1 MSFPGSERYSNED
14 EWIPRFDVG
23 NWIRDGFQWIE
34 DHFASFFDTIKERIN
49 AFTDEIATRMVSV
62 GEDIFGVLPGE
73 TWLLILLVIFIALAV
88 RRHRWALAVV
98 ATATAVA
105 AIAIGADHWPVM
117 VALTASCLAWLVVDW
132 IMGVVSFLLLA
143 FIISVEQWTNAM
155 ESLAMVLTAV
165 LIALVIGIPLGIL
178 AARSNRF
185 SKVVRPVLDLMQT
198 MPAMVWLVPVLFL
211 FSLGVTAGVVATVIF
226 CLPPGVRLAE
236 LGIRQVDSEVVE
248 AGQAFGGS
256 PWQILRGIQLPLA
269 MPTIMAGVNQVI
281 MLALSMV
288 VIAGLV
294 GAGGLGGDVTSSMAT
309 VDIGLGFEAG
319 LSVVAL
325 AIYLDRVTASVGSAK
340 RRVSP
345 KVADE
350 EAEMADETDGTEP
363 ATTDS
368 EQRTD
373 LNKKSDLGSTPVSTG
388 PELRKEAPADRSYPE
403 NS

>member
-73 TWLLILLVIFIALAV
+73 TWLLVLLVLFVAMAV
-88 RRHRWALAVV
+88 RRHRWALAVA

-105 AIAIGADHWPVM
+105 SIAIGADHWPVM
-117 VALTASCLAWLVVDW
+117 VALTAACLAWLVVDW

-165 LIALVIGIPLGIL
+165 LIALVIGIPVGIL

-236 LGIRQVDSEVVE
+236 LGIRQVDREVVE

-256 PWQILRGIQLPLA
+256 PWQILGGIQLPLA

-294 GAGGLGGDVTSSMAT
+294 GAGGLGGDVTASMAT

-340 RRVSP
+340 RRVTA

-350 EAEMADETDGTEP
+350 VADETDGTEP
-363 ATTDS
+363 ATTDA
-368 EQRTD
+368 EQRPD

-388 PELRKEAPADRSYPE
+388 PELRKGERADRSHPE